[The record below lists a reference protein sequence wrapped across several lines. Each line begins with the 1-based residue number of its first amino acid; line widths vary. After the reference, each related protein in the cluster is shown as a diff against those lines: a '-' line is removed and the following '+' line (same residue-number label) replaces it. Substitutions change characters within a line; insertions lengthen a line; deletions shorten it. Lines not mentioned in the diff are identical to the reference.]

1 MTEKND
7 LFWQLLQ
14 PEYEKTLMFC
24 RKLSGDR
31 EKGDDL
37 YQDSLYKAI
46 RKFDQLKDQSA
57 FRSWLYTV
65 IISTF
70 HSTLRR
76 QKIRQYLPFTA
87 EVEPTFNAPNQLA
100 KYKVDRLFRKLSAEE
115 RSLVV
120 LYEMEQWT
128 ISELARLMDKSE
140 GAIKQKLFRTRQ
152 KMKSE
157 LEQIDRALSKTL
169 GDLNEGYLL

>member
-7 LFWQLLQ
+7 LFWQSLK
-14 PEYEKTLMFC
+14 PEYEKALMFC
-24 RKLSGDR
+24 RKLAGDR

-37 YQDSLYKAI
+37 YQDSLFKAI
-46 RKFDQLKDQSA
+46 RKFDQLKNKDA
-57 FRSWLYTV
+57 FKSWLYKV

-70 HSTLRR
+70 RSNLRHQKLR
-76 QKIRQYLPFTA
+76 QFFPFTT
-87 EVEPTFNAPNQLA
+87 EIEPAVTGPNHLA
-100 KYKVDRLFRKLSAEE
+100 KYKVERLLKKLTAEE

-128 ISELARLMDKSE
+128 IGELSQFLNKSE

-157 LEQIDRALSKTL
+157 LEKIDQAYSTVIENLS
-169 GDLNEGYLL
+169 EGYLL